1 MVELLINFILTTD
14 WTPIIIAVLEY
25 VNDKLVDI
33 LIYFILKEYI
43 EKYYNNSVGRFPL
56 SNPLLSML
64 RH

>member
-25 VNDKLVDI
+25 ANDKLVDI

-43 EKYYNNSVGRFPL
+43 ERYYNNSVG
-56 SNPLLSML
+56 
-64 RH
+64 